1 VLDLTLKLILKENTN
16 MSAIENFAR
25 LSAEEQNKFAEALV
39 KTINSEGIFSA
50 VTDFR
55 ITGIE
60 ANDITGGLAIE
71 VSHTN
76 PIEVSRNATWTCDSE
91 DYAEIDPGSN
101 ADFTNTIFEDVEK
114 AFKTLSAVV
123 DGYAVSLDISDVDET
138 DTIEVEVDSISYEDA
153 GIGDYEYFGFT
164 GTDSQPYVEVDGTI
178 VKECE
183 CALTFFVEL
192 DTIFEDD
199 TEEI

>member
-1 VLDLTLKLILKENTN
+1 
-16 MSAIENFAR
+16 MSVIENFAV
-25 LSAEEQNKFAEALV
+25 LSAEEQNKFAEALL
-39 KTINSEGIFSA
+39 KTINSDGIFSA

-91 DYAEIDPGSN
+91 DEAENDPGSN
-101 ADFTNTIFEDVEK
+101 ADFTNTIFEDAEK
-114 AFKTLSAVV
+114 VFKTLSAVV
-123 DGYAVSLDISDVDET
+123 DGYIVSLEISDVEEV

-178 VKECE
+178 VKDCE
-183 CALTFFVEL
+183 CALTFFVEPNNVVEV
-192 DTIFEDD
+192 DV
-199 TEEI
+199 EEI